1 MAVAP
6 PPRQD
11 LPRVTVGGPE
21 AAEII
26 RALETALASSSIAV
40 GSSYE
45 IEQLDCSNVSTP
57 QAEAVSCL
65 FDVKVDGGQSV
76 AIDTGDA
83 VSAAQAIFDAF
94 TGAGAMPC
102 IDAHRDSISLREL
115 SVAQGAVE
123 FADASIY
130 SKQPAPNVN
139 VTGSTAR
146 GLVDAFKSAGID
158 DCNPERRVF
167 LACHTVTGGG
177 VECGY
182 QLHPVVQVEDSWLQ
196 DTCRLQPVEP
206 GGVLDGAQS
215 LQLWGALLA
224 AAKAS
229 NYQPLNG
236 TLDEASVVNASTFS
250 WDGEE
255 LSFSFTADNPGLPP

>member
-11 LPRVTVGGPE
+11 LPRVTVGDPE
-21 AAEII
+21 ASEII
-26 RALETALASSSIAV
+26 GALETALAARSVAV

-45 IEQLDCSNVSTP
+45 IGQLDCSNVSTP

-65 FDVKVDGGQSV
+65 FDVKVDGGQPV
-76 AIDTGDA
+76 EVDTADA
-83 VSAAQAIFDAF
+83 GSTAQALFDAF
-94 TGAGAMPC
+94 TSAGVMPC
-102 IDAHRDSISLREL
+102 IDSHRDSIGLRDL
-115 SVAQGAVE
+115 SIAQGVVE

-130 SKQPAPNVN
+130 SKQPAPNLN

-146 GLVDAFKSAGID
+146 GLLDALESAGID

-177 VECGY
+177 AECGY
-182 QLHPVVQVEDSWLQ
+182 QLHPVVEVGNSWLQ

-206 GGVLDGAQS
+206 GGVLDGTQS

-224 AAKAS
+224 AAKAG
-229 NYQPLNG
+229 NYQPPNG
-236 TLDEASVVNASTFS
+236 TLDEASVVNASTFG

-255 LSFSFTADNPGLPP
+255 LGFVFTADNPGLPP